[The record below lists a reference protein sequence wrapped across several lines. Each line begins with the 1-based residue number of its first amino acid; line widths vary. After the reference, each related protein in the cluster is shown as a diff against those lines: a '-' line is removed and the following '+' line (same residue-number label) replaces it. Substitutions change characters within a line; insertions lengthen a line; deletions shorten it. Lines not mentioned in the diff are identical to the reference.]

1 MDPLAASEEK
11 EKGRARVPL
20 AREKEMVPRASDP
33 ASSVDRM
40 VTYARCPDRW
50 SRGSSSGRTSPT
62 SSPKGSMKGFKGKG
76 KGGKSRK
83 GGKTFWVDYAP
94 EYGYYE
100 VNVMSLAED
109 TRLGELSLTKAII
122 DSGATESVSG
132 IRSMSKLIDSGHFL
146 YDITL
151 DNRPRFRFGNGEHQ
165 RAVSKCH
172 VTTNAMGGMEF
183 YLLDGGA
190 EDTPLLIGSRI
201 LRARRAVISYHGD
214 YLAHRG
220 GDGRWWVSQLWSSP
234 SGHLVIKLPIEFLL
248 KRFNMNPSTR
258 WPPDDDAGDD
268 SGPGDEPPPWK
279 KRPRTHEEK
288 KQHDPTGRLLAA
300 TTGHVREEPEEPPE
314 PEEMTEERREQH
326 LRAAAFLHSGEV
338 SNYTPSV
345 PGNEEPGLPS
355 EPLWGTQRA

>member
-1 MDPLAASEEK
+1 
-11 EKGRARVPL
+11 
-20 AREKEMVPRASDP
+20 
-33 ASSVDRM
+33 
-40 VTYARCPDRW
+40 
-50 SRGSSSGRTSPT
+50 
-62 SSPKGSMKGFKGKG
+62 MKGFKGKG

-201 LRARRAVISYHGD
+201 LRARRAVISYYGD

-234 SGHLVIKLPIEFLL
+234 GGHLVIDLSQRKLPIEFLL
-248 KRFNMNPSTR
+248 KRFNTNPTTR

-268 SGPGDEPPPWK
+268 SDPGEGPPPWK

-288 KQHDPTGRLLAA
+288 RQHDPTGRLLAA
-300 TTGHVREEPEEPPE
+300 TTGHARDQPEEPPE

>member
-1 MDPLAASEEK
+1 
-11 EKGRARVPL
+11 
-20 AREKEMVPRASDP
+20 
-33 ASSVDRM
+33 
-40 VTYARCPDRW
+40 
-50 SRGSSSGRTSPT
+50 
-62 SSPKGSMKGFKGKG
+62 MKGFKGKG

-234 SGHLVIKLPIEFLL
+234 GGHLVIDLSQHKLPIEFLL
-248 KRFNMNPSTR
+248 KRFNTNPTTR

-268 SGPGDEPPPWK
+268 SDPGEGPPPWK

-288 KQHDPTGRLLAA
+288 RQHDPTGRLLAA
-300 TTGHVREEPEEPPE
+300 TTGHARDQPEEPPE

-326 LRAAAFLHSGEV
+326 LREPHFSIQAKFPTTRLPCQEMMSLAFLLNPSGNPKSRRKREKM
-338 SNYTPSV
+338 
-345 PGNEEPGLPS
+345 
-355 EPLWGTQRA
+355 